1 MANKIILKLNGTAL
15 SLTDDSFKESYSAVD
30 NVNTSEAGTTLRAV
44 VRTGIPGR
52 SISYKCDETE
62 KALLDG
68 FNKLSSLT
76 VTLYDEV
83 AQRNKNWKCFMEGY
97 SASLIVDAGT
107 KRYYKV
113 SFKLR
118 DLSTDDE
125 ES

>member
-1 MANKIILKLNGTAL
+1 MAKIILKLNGTPL
-15 SLTDDSFKESYSAVD
+15 SLTADSYKDSYSAVD
-30 NVNTSEAGTTLRAV
+30 HVSQSEAGTTLRAV
-44 VRTGIPGR
+44 VRTGILSK
-52 SISYKCDETE
+52 SITYKCDSTE

-68 FNKLSSLT
+68 FNKLSSLIAT
-76 VTLYDEV
+76 YYDEV
-83 AQRNKNWKCFMEGY
+83 AGRNKTWKCFMEGY
-97 SASLIVDAGT
+97 SAELISEDAT